1 MGRVESIEV
10 AATGQRLIF
19 RDADAEAVVFESFLP
34 PQAPGLVPDGA
45 GHEQR
50 FEVLAGTLCFS
61 VNGTETLL
69 TAGGRLTVPRG
80 TACRYWNSGTEPS
93 HLVAELRPALEFARY
108 ARSQSRQTRKGS
120 SNP

>member
-1 MGRVESIEV
+1 MGGVESIEV

-93 HLVAELRPALEFARY
+93 HLVAELRPGLEFARY
-108 ARSQSRQTRKGS
+108 ARSQSRRKGS

>member
-1 MGRVESIEV
+1 MRGVESIEV
-10 AATGQRLIF
+10 EATGQRLIF

-34 PQAPGLVPDGA
+34 PQAPGLVPDCA

-80 TACRYWNSGTEPS
+80 TTHPRHSRRCARNGST
-93 HLVAELRPALEFARY
+93 HRLKPA
-108 ARSQSRQTRKGS
+108 
-120 SNP
+120 